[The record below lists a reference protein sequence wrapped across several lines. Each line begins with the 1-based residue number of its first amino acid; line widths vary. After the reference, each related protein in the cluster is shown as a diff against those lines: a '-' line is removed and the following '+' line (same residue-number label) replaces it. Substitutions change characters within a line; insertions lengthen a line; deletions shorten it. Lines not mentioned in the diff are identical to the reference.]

1 MLVKTTEDT
10 QVFKPV
16 TIQITFETQ
25 EELDIWL
32 NMVTYDCTIPEA
44 IYGEDHPKYGK
55 LQIMLCNLQGVC

>member
-1 MLVKTTEDT
+1 MKVKTIEDT
-10 QVFKPV
+10 LAFKPV

-44 IYGEDHPKYGK
+44 IYGEDNPKYGK
-55 LQIMLCNLQGVC
+55 LQKMLGNLQGVY

>member
-1 MLVKTTEDT
+1 MKVKATEDNL
-10 QVFKPV
+10 VFKPV

-44 IYGEDHPKYGK
+44 LYGKDNPKYKK
-55 LQIMLCNLQGVC
+55 LQAMLTSLQGVY